1 MWKVINSLS
10 CIDLIFGFLV
20 GSENIDSEQTSQM
33 NDSARQS
40 EERISQLTSEQ
51 ADLKQQLEA
60 QVRDNANLSR
70 SVHLSVSLSFHLSDC
85 LFEFAYIHIQMYNI
99 WLHSL
104 CNWWR
109 SLVSDWWRRRRR
121 GSRILRGVCPS
132 WGGRRQTRV
141 SCWRVYRMT
150 RPPWAVPSPR
160 TVTLNNSWWSY
171 RMVLSKWSVAG
182 LSHTAAMISLLMYM
196 LCGIRH
202 PL

>member
-1 MWKVINSLS
+1 MAIMWKVINSLS

-85 LFEFAYIHIQMYNI
+85 LYIYRCITYDFTVCVIDEDLWFQTDGGEGGED
-99 WLHSL
+99 L
-104 CNWWR
+104 
-109 SLVSDWWRRRRR
+109 
-121 GSRILRGVCPS
+121 GS
-132 WGGRRQTRV
+132 
-141 SCWRVYRMT
+141 
-150 RPPWAVPSPR
+150 
-160 TVTLNNSWWSY
+160 
-171 RMVLSKWSVAG
+171 
-182 LSHTAAMISLLMYM
+182 
-196 LCGIRH
+196 
-202 PL
+202 

>member
-99 WLHSL
+99 
-104 CNWWR
+104 
-109 SLVSDWWRRRRR
+109 
-121 GSRILRGVCPS
+121 
-132 WGGRRQTRV
+132 
-141 SCWRVYRMT
+141 
-150 RPPWAVPSPR
+150 
-160 TVTLNNSWWSY
+160 
-171 RMVLSKWSVAG
+171 
-182 LSHTAAMISLLMYM
+182 
-196 LCGIRH
+196 
-202 PL
+202 